1 MLFNTV
7 EYLIFLPIVVL
18 IYYILPGKVRYVWLA
33 AASCYFYMQWNPLY
47 ILLLLLCAVITFCG
61 GRMIA
66 NQREKQGGK
75 HKVILILCITFNLI
89 ILGYYKYFRFFL
101 NCINMILPH
110 FQLNPIPIEFEIL
123 LPVGIS
129 FYTLQALGYL
139 MDVYWG
145 GVC

>member
-1 MLFNTV
+1 
-7 EYLIFLPIVVL
+7 
-18 IYYILPGKVRYVWLA
+18 
-33 AASCYFYMQWNPLY
+33 
-47 ILLLLLCAVITFCG
+47 
-61 GRMIA
+61 MIA

-145 GVC
+145 GMLSVIF